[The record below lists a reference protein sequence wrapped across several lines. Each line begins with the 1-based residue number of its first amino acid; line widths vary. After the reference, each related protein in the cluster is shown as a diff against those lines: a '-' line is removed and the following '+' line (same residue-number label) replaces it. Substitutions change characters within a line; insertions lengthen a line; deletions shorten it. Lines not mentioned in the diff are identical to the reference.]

1 MRPKLNIIKI
11 GGNIIENSVELDAFL
26 RLFANVS
33 GFKILVHGG
42 GKKAT
47 EMENKLGI
55 SSEYFNGRR
64 ITNSDSLDVMIM
76 VYAGLLNKKITAGLQ
91 AQDCNAIGLSGADG
105 GVILAHKRPVGEIDF
120 GLVGDINQVKSQTIS
135 DLLNSGMVPV
145 FCALTHDGAGQLFNT
160 NADTIASELAIG
172 LADTYETTLYYCF
185 EKPGVLRSIED
196 ETSVIRHIDRKHY
209 KRLLEEEVISDG
221 MLPKL
226 ENCFHALESNVY
238 QICIGNI
245 SMLKP
250 NAELYTLITL

>member
-11 GGNIIENSVELDAFL
+11 GGNIIENSVELDTFL
-26 RLFANVS
+26 RLFANIS

-120 GLVGDINQVKSQTIS
+120 GLVGDINRVKSQTIS

>member
-11 GGNIIENSVELDAFL
+11 GGNIIENSMELETFL

-33 GFKILVHGG
+33 GLKILVHGG

-47 EMENKLGI
+47 ELENKLGI
-55 SSEYFNGRR
+55 SSEYYNGRR

-91 AQDCNAIGLSGADG
+91 AQNCNAIGLSGADG
-105 GVILAHKRPVGEIDF
+105 GVLLAHKRPVGEIDF
-120 GLVGDINQVKSQTIS
+120 GLVGDINRVKSQTIS
-135 DLLNSGMVPV
+135 NLLNSGMVPV

-172 LADTYETTLYYCF
+172 LSDTYETTLYYCF
-185 EKPGVLRSIED
+185 EKQGVLRSMED
-196 ETSVIRHIDRKHY
+196 ENSVIRHIDRKHY
-209 KRLLEEEVISDG
+209 KRLLKEKAISDG

-226 ENCFHALESNVY
+226 ENCFHALESNVH

-245 SMLKP
+245 GMLKP
-250 NAELYTLITL
+250 NSELYTLITL

>member
-1 MRPKLNIIKI
+1 MRPKLSIVKI
-11 GGNIIENSVELDAFL
+11 GGSVIENSREFETFL
-26 RLFANVS
+26 GLFAQIS
-33 GFKILVHGG
+33 ELKILVHGG

-47 EMENKLGI
+47 EIEKKLGI

-64 ITNSDSLDVMIM
+64 ITNSQSLDVMIM

-91 AQDCNAIGLSGADG
+91 AKNCNAIGLSGADG
-105 GVILAHKRPVGEIDF
+105 GVIVAHKRPVGEVDF
-120 GLVGDINQVKSQTIS
+120 GLVGDINRVKSQTVS
-135 DLLNSGMVPV
+135 DLLNCGMVPV
-145 FCALTHDGAGQLFNT
+145 FCALTHDGSGQLFNT

-172 LADTYETTLYYCF
+172 LSGTYETTLYYCF
-185 EKPGVLRSIED
+185 EKQGVLKSIED
-196 ETSVIRHIDRKHY
+196 ENSVIRHIDRNHY
-209 KRLLEEEVISDG
+209 ERLLQQQVISDG

-226 ENCFHALESNVY
+226 ENCFHALESKVH

>member
-120 GLVGDINQVKSQTIS
+120 GLVGDINRVKSQTIS
-135 DLLNSGMVPV
+135 DLLNSGMVPNV
-145 FCALTHDGAGQLFNT
+145 
-160 NADTIASELAIG
+160 EAI
-172 LADTYETTLYYCF
+172 
-185 EKPGVLRSIED
+185 
-196 ETSVIRHIDRKHY
+196 SVRGRNPRK
-209 KRLLEEEVISDG
+209 
-221 MLPKL
+221 
-226 ENCFHALESNVY
+226 A
-238 QICIGNI
+238 
-245 SMLKP
+245 
-250 NAELYTLITL
+250 